1 MAMVKLIMTWSI
13 KEGKE
18 TEYLEFLTRDFTKA
32 IIGMGIQPTDAWYSV
47 WGKGPQVLA
56 GGVADDL
63 ETMEQALASDEWK
76 GLREKL
82 MSLVN
87 NLQYKVVE
95 AQGGFQL

>member
-32 IIGMGIQPTDAWYSV
+32 ILGMGIQPTDAWYAV
-47 WGKGPQVLA
+47 WGEGPQVLA

-76 GLREKL
+76 ALREKL
-82 MSLVN
+82 ATLVVK
-87 NLQYKVVE
+87 LRFKVVE
-95 AQGGFQL
+95 AQRGFQI